1 MERVIKNLKNRSGVT
16 LLEVLLAVVI
26 FSIVSVSIMS
36 IIGNVNRMRIRNK
49 IRYHATVIASNE
61 AELLKYSGR
70 TKNLNDSIYTVN
82 VSGSEYD
89 IERIKLDKQEEMDNL
104 HPVEI
109 RVLKNGEIV
118 KTFRMLQGI
127 KKDDHL

>member
-1 MERVIKNLKNRSGVT
+1 MKNLKNQSGVT
-16 LLEVLLAVVI
+16 LIEVLLAVII

-49 IRYHATVIASNE
+49 MRYHATIIASNE

-70 TKNLNDSIYTVN
+70 TKILNDSIYDVN
-82 VSGSEYD
+82 VSGSQYTV
-89 IERIKLDKQEEMDNL
+89 ERIKLENIEDMENL

-109 RVLKNGEIV
+109 RVLKNDQII
-118 KTFRMLQGI
+118 KSFRMLKGV
-127 KKDDHL
+127 KKGDDE